1 MLAKAILVHGDIGYK
16 FCWLLPSEDQNQG
29 TPVDWTPINRTYTS
43 WTWNQMAS
51 LSGKVPTIEWYYQST
66 CDFHHKFGDFSF
78 ILVTLLIIS
87 STCSYFSISFNVVL
101 VNLSLF
107 VVLFS
112 FVFVFVTDDTSCVC
126 QIGYEIVEEGLWNL
140 KHLITRNW
148 NWAWTSW
155 KLHLKISIVTM
166 VIRTIPM
173 HSDQWGTACIHL
185 VWVHHHV

>member
-1 MLAKAILVHGDIGYK
+1 MLAKAILVNGDIGYK
-16 FCWLLPSEDQNQG
+16 FCWLLPFEDQNQG

-43 WTWNQMAS
+43 WARKSNGVVARE
-51 LSGKVPTIEWYYQST
+51 GANFKVILFFQST
-66 CDFHHKFGDFSF
+66 CDLQHKFGNFSF
-78 ILVTLLIIS
+78 ILSTLLIVC
-87 STCSYFSISFNVVL
+87 STCSYFNISFSLVL

-112 FVFVFVTDDTSCVC
+112 FVFVTVDTSCVC
-126 QIGYEIVEEGLWNL
+126 QIGYETVEEGLWNL
-140 KHLITRNW
+140 KHLIKRSW

-166 VIRTIPM
+166 VTRTIPM